1 VIGFPDSGP
10 SQIIET
16 EALGALSA
24 GLDPAT
30 AILGTNVALL
40 DFWVWAHSD
49 VLSNDQRSVLGEYL
63 VALAVRQT
71 MRPRVQW
78 DNVDVRAGGVGI
90 EVKTT
95 SAHQAWLLG
104 PGSKSSP
111 PRFDIARRVADVSVS
126 GSRTP
131 TRAAQVY
138 VFCFY
143 AGPAAECRTN
153 LDRRLAV
160 LDVGQWEFWVVPT
173 STIDRLGG
181 QKSIGLTSLRRLV
194 PSVTYVKLGTEIV
207 ASIDAL

>member
-95 SAHQAWLLG
+95 SA
-104 PGSKSSP
+104 
-111 PRFDIARRVADVSVS
+111 RFDIARRVADVSVS